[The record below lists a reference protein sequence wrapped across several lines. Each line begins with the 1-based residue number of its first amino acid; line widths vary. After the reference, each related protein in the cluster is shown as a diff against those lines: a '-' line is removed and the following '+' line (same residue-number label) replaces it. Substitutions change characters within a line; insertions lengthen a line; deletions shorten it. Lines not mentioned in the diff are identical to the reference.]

1 MLEIYFSWKL
11 IIPAALFIIRGYMS
25 IRTIDA
31 LGYHRKCTVL
41 RGSLDILP
49 EMLLFCLWCMM
60 GLNLTA
66 VYVFEFVCYA
76 FRWCPKG
83 KDWSEGFFLASLA
96 QPLFMA
102 FHMIVIGTVAI
113 IVKMPMEHILYQPSW
128 RIVIISIA
136 LSVSILADIVIMNWT
151 SLKETLRIQAAS
163 EEKWPFMVF
172 LWFCNIFLLLDSQ
185 LCISKIDW
193 KLLPLLLIGA
203 AILKEWFI
211 IYSLINLRSIILEH
225 HIEVEH
231 RVLEKELEQQE
242 KRTEEL
248 IHRRDRDALTG
259 LFSRQY
265 LMEHME
271 LLLEEKRRFSLAFID
286 LDGLKRIN
294 DSQGHAAGDR
304 YLIQFSRYVI
314 GHLREED
321 VIARIGGDEFV
332 ILLLDCDKTDACDK
346 LEKMRSELTG
356 EQFEYMPTFS
366 FGIAEAG
373 IHTEENVYQILE
385 RADKNMYQDKESRRK

>member
-1 MLEIYFSWKL
+1 MLELYISWEL
-11 IIPAALFIIRGYMS
+11 FIPAALFIIRGYLS

-31 LGYHRKCTVL
+31 LARHRKCTLL
-41 RGSLDILP
+41 RGILDILP
-49 EMLLFCLWCMM
+49 EMLLFCLWCIG

-66 VYVFEFVCYA
+66 VYVFEFICYA
-76 FRWCPKG
+76 FRWRPIG
-83 KDWSEGFFLASLA
+83 KDWSKGFFMASLA

-102 FHMIVIGTVAI
+102 LHMIAIGTVAL
-113 IVKMPMEHILYQPSW
+113 IVKMPMGHILYQPFW
-128 RIVIISIA
+128 RIVIISGA
-136 LSVSILADIVIMNWT
+136 LLVSILADIVILNWT

-172 LWFCNIFLLLDSQ
+172 LWFCNMFLLLDSR
-185 LCISKIDW
+185 LCVSKIGW

-203 AILKEWFI
+203 ALLKECFI
-211 IYSLINLRSIILEH
+211 IYSLVHLRSIILEH

-231 RVLEKELEQQE
+231 RVLAKELEQQE
-242 KRTEEL
+242 RRTEEL

-294 DSQGHAAGDR
+294 DSQGHTAGDR

-314 GHLREED
+314 RHLREED

-346 LEKMRSELTG
+346 LEKMRSEITG
-356 EQFEYMPTFS
+356 EEFEHVPTFS

-373 IHTEENVYQILE
+373 IHMEEDVFQILE
-385 RADKNMYQDKESRRK
+385 SADKSMYQDKESRRK